1 MEKNYIKNRV
11 YYIRMAHKISARNLS
26 LELGMSTEYINQL
39 ESGRLVPSLDFLI
52 NFCEYFGMTLGEF
65 FDEGTAYPLETKK
78 IVEELNKMT
87 SEEID
92 LIYNLLLTINNKK

>member
-1 MEKNYIKNRV
+1 MEKDYIKNRV
-11 YYIRMAHKISARNLS
+11 YYIRMAHKISARSLS

-52 NFCEYFGMTLGEF
+52 NFCEYFQMTLGEF
-65 FDEGTAYPLETKK
+65 FDEGTLYPLETKK

-87 SEEID
+87 PEEID
-92 LIYNLLLTINNKK
+92 LVYNLLLTINNKK